1 MDDDPYFKELGYRN
15 LWIGR
20 TLPFEGKADYLG
32 QMSIYY
38 IPLRQ
43 EGME

>member
-1 MDDDPYFKELGYRN
+1 MIPQLTKRGYRN

-20 TLPFEGKADYLG
+20 TLPFEGKVDHLG
-32 QMSIYY
+32 QKSIYY

-43 EGME
+43 GGME